1 MNIYTNAL
9 MMNMIMMNYKNNEG
23 TLLGRSF
30 EVDFFKKYLILLN

>member
-9 MMNMIMMNYKNNEG
+9 MMNMIMMNDKNNEG

-30 EVDFFKKYLILLN
+30 EVIFLRNI

>member
-9 MMNMIMMNYKNNEG
+9 MMNMIMMNDKNNEG

-30 EVDFFKKYLILLN
+30 EVDFLRNISCY